1 MADESKSGKFVLLV
15 DRFDRSDFDPKDSSK
30 WVGYSRFN
38 KGDRLN
44 LSDSDAERLL
54 AAGAVATFDK
64 ATLADAQAAASVS
77 TPEPGAGNEPV
88 AADPAQQV
96 ADQAAQAQE
105 TAPAAA
111 PAAK

>member
-15 DRFDRSDFDPKDSSK
+15 DRFDRSDYDPKIPDK
-30 WVGYSRFN
+30 LLGYSRFS

-44 LSDSDAERLL
+44 LTDADAERLL

-64 ATLADAQAAASVS
+64 GTLADAQAAASVT
-77 TPEPGAGNEPV
+77 TPETAAGNEPV

-96 ADQAAQAQE
+96 ADQAAQAA
-105 TAPAAA
+105 APAAA
-111 PAAK
+111 ASPAAS